1 LRGQD
6 QQFFDTFMLVVGIL
20 IGAAVA
26 LFFLAGKI
34 AIETQGQYVLS
45 DPTVLAEIDK
55 RIEPVGKVILAGSE
69 ELAAAAAALIAA
81 PGQVAAPLTGPQ
93 VYNATCFA
101 CHAPPGVAGSP
112 PLGDATAWGPRV
124 AQGRDLLVQHALL
137 GLNAMPA
144 KGGRVDLSDEE
155 IIAAVDYMLEQL
167 GN

>member
-1 LRGQD
+1 
-6 QQFFDTFMLVVGIL
+6 MLVVGIL
-20 IGAAVA
+20 IGVAVA
-26 LFFLAGKI
+26 LFFLASKI
-34 AIETQGQYVLS
+34 AIETQGQYALS

-69 ELAAAAAALIAA
+69 ELAAAAAMPAA
-81 PGQVAAPLTGPQ
+81 SPGQVAAPLTGPQ
-93 VYNATCFA
+93 VYNAACFA
-101 CHAPPGVAGSP
+101 CHAPPGVAGAP
-112 PLGDATAWGPRV
+112 ALGDAAAWDPRR

-137 GLNAMPA
+137 GLNAMPP